1 MLFLWDN
8 SKYGLSVTSKLQSR
22 LQFWV
27 GETIASIF
35 WLFVDT
41 LENWVKVFL
50 RHIQKV
56 LKLFL
61 LKSHLGMHHS

>member
-27 GETIASIF
+27 GEAIISIF

-41 LENWVKVFL
+41 LENWVKEFL
-50 RHIQKV
+50 GHIQKV

-61 LKSHLGMHHS
+61 LKSHLDMHHS

>member
-1 MLFLWDN
+1 M
-8 SKYGLSVTSKLQSR
+8 SVTSQLQSR

-27 GETIASIF
+27 GEAITSIF
-35 WLFVDT
+35 WLFADT
-41 LENWVKVFL
+41 LENWAKVFL

-56 LKLFL
+56 LKHFL